1 MVSSMIYIVMKLYHQ
16 TQFVNAVAAFDN
28 DVAAHAYANKLD
40 TYGNSYSYRVDY
52 IHLNPDVEK

>member
-1 MVSSMIYIVMKLYHQ
+1 MIYIVMKLYRQ

-40 TYGNSYSYRVDY
+40 TYGDSYSYRVDY